1 VQKLSAPSVFC
12 ARDFSLTVRAFWR
25 ADKLRGVKKNFE
37 EMRRVNQCSDEMKTV
52 EKNVLR

>member
-1 VQKLSAPSVFC
+1 MQKLSAPSVFC